1 MALRSLFSTWM
12 DELMDRWMD
21 GDGWM
26 DGQTDDPL
34 EFLQPWQTYSILIFY
49 LWPCY
54 IPHTS
59 HLLTIPLSQEF
70 MSSVHTALLFSADLP
85 WQAPALSSSLAFWMS
100 GAAACYFS
108 SSAQFSWSISH
119 TVYSLWTW
127 RSGYLP
133 EVHRVDLFQL
143 PLCPKVQYRVCREWV
158 LQKYFKPFY
167 RWGNWGEELEFDTET
182 PLCCSMRF
190 FGCW

>member
-1 MALRSLFSTWM
+1 MNGW
-12 DELMDRWMD
+12 
-21 GDGWM
+21 GWM
-26 DGQTDDPL
+26 DGWTNRWSPGIPTTLTNILHTHFLPL
-34 EFLQPWQTYSILIFY
+34 
-49 LWPCY
+49 
-54 IPHTS
+54 
-59 HLLTIPLSQEF
+59 
-70 MSSVHTALLFSADLP
+70 ALLHSSHIPPAHNSSLTGVYVLSAHRPFILCRFP